1 MLNNINYLFH
11 MSFQFHFF
19 APDKNE
25 YSPKRILCRNRM
37 RKYGDFTAAET
48 MYETA
53 AIAILPVP
61 YDGTSTWMKG
71 ADSGPE
77 AILDASVNLE
87 FYDIETDSEVYKK
100 GIATLEPVL
109 TNSSPEA
116 MADEVQHRIEAILT
130 DGKFPVLIGGE
141 HSVSIGAFRAVAKH
155 YPDFS
160 ILQLDAHSD
169 MRDEYEGSSHNHA
182 CVMARAKELTENITQ
197 VGIRSSAIEEKKN
210 IRPDRIFYAHLL
222 KDDKDWMQKVYAQ
235 LGKQVYITIDLD
247 VLDPAY
253 MPSTGTPEPDGLTY
267 REVINLLKIISMEH
281 HIIGLDVV
289 ELCPHHENK
298 APDFLAA
305 KLIYQFLS
313 MNFTKD

>member
-1 MLNNINYLFH
+1 M
-11 MSFQFHFF
+11 
-19 APDKNE
+19 
-25 YSPKRILCRNRM
+25 KR
-37 RKYGDFTAAET
+37 YGDFTAAET

-61 YDGTSTWMKG
+61 YDGTSTWIKG
-71 ADSGPE
+71 ADKGPE
-77 AILDASVNLE
+77 ALLEASYNLE
-87 FYDIETDSEVYKK
+87 FYDIETDSEVYKR
-100 GIATLEPVL
+100 GIATLPPVL
-109 TNSSPEA
+109 KNDSPES
-116 MADEVQHRIEAILT
+116 MSADVQQRMETILA

-141 HSVSIGAFRAVAKH
+141 HSVSIGAFRAAAKH
-155 YPDFS
+155 YPHFS

-182 CVMARAKELTENITQ
+182 CVMARAKEVCDSITQ

-210 IRPDRIFYAHLL
+210 ICPERIFYAHQIHTTTE
-222 KDDKDWMQKVYAQ
+222 DWMQQVSKQ
-235 LGKQVYITIDLD
+235 LKKQVYITIDLD

-267 REVINLLKIISMEH
+267 RQIMDLLRIVTQNHEV
-281 HIIGLDVV
+281 IGLDVV
-289 ELCPHHENK
+289 ELCPNEYNK

-313 MNFTKD
+313 MNFHKY